1 MTELEPELPSVQ
13 GDRVQLQQII
23 LNLLVNAISA
33 MQDTA
38 APLFTSP
45 YLWTRG
51 IKHDRREAGRI
62 RGG

>member
-1 MTELEPELPSVQ
+1 MIELEPELPSVQ
-13 GDRVQLQQII
+13 GDRVQLQQAI

-33 MQDTA
+33 MQNVP

-45 YLWTRG
+45 CLWNWGVR
-51 IKHDRREAGRI
+51 HDRREADRI